1 MKGWNCL
8 RSWQF
13 SSVCYEGFA
22 PVSHSVIRRA
32 ARSANPATRGN
43 IESAEMTN
51 TDRKER
57 KKTMKRTMR
66 HTLSI
71 TAGAAVLGAAQAAS
85 AQTEIEFWHA
95 FTGRLGDLV
104 AEQVETFN
112 SSQSDYVVSAS
123 HKGNYSETLNAG
135 IAAFRAGEQPH
146 ILMVFEVGTA
156 TMMAAKGAI
165 RPIYQVMVD
174 AGADFD
180 QTAYIG
186 SVKGYYTSPDGN
198 MLSLPF
204 NSSTPVLWVN
214 RDKLKEAG
222 IDPDTDL
229 STWEQVGAVLDELK
243 EAGVDCP
250 LTTAWQSW
258 IHLENF
264 SAYHDVPFATKGNG
278 FDGTDTEL
286 AFNGPAQVAH
296 ISAMGEWARD
306 GKFFY
311 AGRRNEGGANFRAGE
326 CALFTESSAGY
337 AGIKANAEFDFAVR
351 PLPYWKA
358 LTDEPQNT
366 IIGGA
371 SLWVMEGHEDEE
383 YKGVAAYLNFLSSTD
398 IQAKWHQDTG
408 YLPITSAAGDRTRE
422 MGFYETNPGTDIAVI
437 QMTAREPTANSKG
450 LRLGSFDQIRGII
463 DEELE
468 AVWSGDKDAQ
478 AALDSG
484 VERGN
489 VLLRRFERTAR

>member
-1 MKGWNCL
+1 MKAL
-8 RSWQF
+8 T
-13 SSVCYEGFA
+13 
-22 PVSHSVIRRA
+22 SVIA
-32 ARSANPATRGN
+32 A
-43 IESAEMTN
+43 
-51 TDRKER
+51 
-57 KKTMKRTMR
+57 
-66 HTLSI
+66 
-71 TAGAAVLGAAQAAS
+71 AAVLGSAQATFAE
-85 AQTEIEFWHA
+85 TEIEFWHA
-95 FTGRLGDLV
+95 FTGRLGELV
-104 AEQVETFN
+104 AEQVNTFN
-112 SSQSDYVVSAS
+112 TSQNEYTIVAS

-156 TMMAAKGAI
+156 TMMAAEGAI
-165 RPIYQVMVD
+165 KPVYEVMGD
-174 AGADFD
+174 GFD
-180 QTAYIG
+180 QSKYIG

-214 RDKLKEAG
+214 RDKLSEAG
-222 IDPDTDL
+222 IDPDTPMQ
-229 STWEQVGAVLDELK
+229 TWEQVGGVLDELK
-243 EAGVDCP
+243 TAGVDCP

-264 SAYHDVPFATKGNG
+264 SAYHDTPFATQDNG
-278 FDGTDTEL
+278 FAGTDTEL
-286 AFNGPAQVAH
+286 AFNSPAQVAH
-296 ISAMGEWARD
+296 IGAMGQWAQD
-306 GKFFY
+306 GKFIY

-337 AGIKANAEFDFAVR
+337 AGIKAEAEFDFEVR
-351 PLPYWKA
+351 PLPYWEA
-358 LTDEPQNT
+358 VASEPQNT

-371 SLWVMEGHEDEE
+371 SLWVMEGHEDAE
-383 YKGVAAYLNFLSSTD
+383 YAGVAAFMDFLSSPA

-408 YLPITSAAGDRTRE
+408 YLPITAEAGDKTRE
-422 MGFYETNPGTDIAVI
+422 MGFYEENPGTDIAVI
-437 QMTAREPTANSKG
+437 QMTTKEPTANSKG

-478 AALDSG
+478 AALDSA

-489 VLLRRFERTAR
+489 ALLRRFEQATQ

>member
-1 MKGWNCL
+1 MKNL
-8 RSWQF
+8 
-13 SSVCYEGFA
+13 
-22 PVSHSVIRRA
+22 
-32 ARSANPATRGN
+32 
-43 IESAEMTN
+43 
-51 TDRKER
+51 
-57 KKTMKRTMR
+57 
-66 HTLSI
+66 
-71 TAGAAVLGAAQAAS
+71 VLGAVALCSTALTPTLAVAQA
-85 AQTEIEFWHA
+85 EIQFWHA

-112 SSQSDYVVSAS
+112 SSQSDYKVVAS

-135 IAAFRAGEQPH
+135 IAAFRAGEQPN

-156 TMMAAKGAI
+156 TMMSAKGAVK
-165 RPIYQVMVD
+165 PVHQVMSE
-174 AGADFD
+174 AGATFD
-180 QTAYIG
+180 QDAFIG
-186 SVKGYYTSPDGN
+186 SVKGYYTSTDGQ

-214 RDKLKEAG
+214 KDALKEAG
-222 IDPDTDL
+222 IAGDVDL
-229 STWEQVGAVLDELK
+229 STWDKVGEVLDTLK
-243 EAGVDCP
+243 ASGNECP

-264 SAYHDVPFATKGNG
+264 SAYHNTPFATQDNG
-278 FDGTDTEL
+278 FAALDTEL
-286 AFNGPAQVAH
+286 AFNSPLQVKH
-296 ISAMGEWARD
+296 IQAMGDWAKE

-337 AGIKANAEFDFAVR
+337 AGIKNEAEFEFEVR
-351 PLPYWKA
+351 PLPYWSEA
-358 LTDEPQNT
+358 SGAPQNT

-371 SLWVMEGHEDEE
+371 SLWVMEGHDAEE
-383 YKGVAAYLNFLSSTD
+383 YKATAAFLNFLSSTD

-408 YLPITSAAGDRTRE
+408 YLPITSAAGDKTKAD
-422 MGFYETNPGTDIAVI
+422 GFYNDNPGTDIAVI
-437 QMTAREPTANSKG
+437 QMTAKEPTANSKG

-468 AVWSGDKDAQ
+468 AVWSGDKTAQ
-478 AALDSG
+478 EALDSA

-489 VLLRRFERTAR
+489 PLLRRFEQANR

>member
-1 MKGWNCL
+1 MGEDTMQKTAFGAL
-8 RSWQF
+8 L
-13 SSVCYEGFA
+13 
-22 PVSHSVIRRA
+22 A
-32 ARSANPATRGN
+32 ATTALSPLAAT
-43 IESAEMTN
+43 
-51 TDRKER
+51 
-57 KKTMKRTMR
+57 
-66 HTLSI
+66 
-71 TAGAAVLGAAQAAS
+71 
-85 AQTEIEFWHA
+85 AQTEIQFWHA
-95 FTGRLGDLV
+95 FTGRLGELV

-112 SSQSDYVVSAS
+112 ESQSEYSVNAT

-156 TMMAAKGAI
+156 TMMGAKGAI
-165 RPIYQVMVD
+165 KPVYEVMEE

-180 QTAYIG
+180 PDAYIG
-186 SVKGYYTSPDGN
+186 SVKGYYTTTDGQ

-214 RDKLKEAG
+214 RDALEDAD

-229 STWEQVGAVLDELK
+229 STWQNVDAVLDQLA
-243 EAGVDCP
+243 EAGHSCP

-258 IHLENF
+258 IHLENL
-264 SAYHDVPFATKGNG
+264 SAYHDVSFATKDNG
-278 FDGTDTEL
+278 FAGLDTEL
-286 AFNGPAQVAH
+286 AFNGPVQVQHIAQ
-296 ISAMGEWARD
+296 MGEWAD
-306 GKFFY
+306 EGKFIY

-337 AGIKANAEFDFAVR
+337 AGIKSEAQFDFDVR
-351 PLPYWKA
+351 PLPYWDGVEGA
-358 LTDEPQNT
+358 PQNT

-371 SLWVMEGHEDEE
+371 SLWVMEGHEPAE
-383 YKGVAAYLNFLSSTD
+383 YKAAAAFLNFLSSPE

-408 YLPITSAAGDRTRE
+408 YLPITTAAGELTRE
-422 MGFYETNPGTDIAVI
+422 QGFYQENPGTDVAVK
-437 QMTAREPTANSKG
+437 QMTAKAPTANSKG

-478 AALDSG
+478 AALDSA

-489 VLLRRFERTAR
+489 QLLRRFERASN

>member
-1 MKGWNCL
+1 MKNL
-8 RSWQF
+8 
-13 SSVCYEGFA
+13 
-22 PVSHSVIRRA
+22 
-32 ARSANPATRGN
+32 
-43 IESAEMTN
+43 
-51 TDRKER
+51 
-57 KKTMKRTMR
+57 
-66 HTLSI
+66 
-71 TAGAAVLGAAQAAS
+71 VLGAVALCSTALTPTLAV
-85 AQTEIEFWHA
+85 AQTEIQFWHA

-112 SSQSDYVVSAS
+112 NSQSDYKVTAS

-135 IAAFRAGEQPH
+135 IAAFRAGEQPN

-156 TMMAAKGAI
+156 TMMSAKGAI
-165 RPIYQVMVD
+165 KPVFEVMSE
-174 AGADFD
+174 AGATFD
-180 QTAYIG
+180 QDAFIG
-186 SVKGYYTSPDGN
+186 SVKGYYTSTDGQ

-214 RDKLKEAG
+214 KDALKEAG
-222 IDPDTDL
+222 IAGDVDL
-229 STWEQVGAVLDELK
+229 STWDKVGEVLDTLK
-243 EAGVDCP
+243 AAGSECP

-264 SAYHDVPFATKGNG
+264 SAYHNTPFATKDNG
-278 FDGTDTEL
+278 FAALDTEL
-286 AFNGPAQVAH
+286 SFNSPLQVKH
-296 ISAMGEWARD
+296 IQTMGDWAKE

-337 AGIKANAEFDFAVR
+337 AGIKSEAEFEFEVR
-351 PLPYWKA
+351 PLPYWSEA
-358 LTDEPQNT
+358 SGAPQNT

-371 SLWVMEGHEDEE
+371 SLWVMEGHDADE
-383 YKGVAAYLNFLSSTD
+383 YKATAAFLNFLSSTD

-408 YLPITSAAGDRTRE
+408 YLPITSAAGDKTKAD
-422 MGFYETNPGTDIAVI
+422 GFYDENPGTDIAVI
-437 QMTAREPTANSKG
+437 QMTAKEPTANSKG

-468 AVWSGDKDAQ
+468 AVWSGDKTAQ
-478 AALDSG
+478 EALDSA

-489 VLLRRFERTAR
+489 PLLRRFEQANR

>member
-1 MKGWNCL
+1 MKL
-8 RSWQF
+8 TTSF
-13 SSVCYEGFA
+13 
-22 PVSHSVIRRA
+22 IA
-32 ARSANPATRGN
+32 A
-43 IESAEMTN
+43 
-51 TDRKER
+51 
-57 KKTMKRTMR
+57 
-66 HTLSI
+66 
-71 TAGAAVLGAAQAAS
+71 AAVLGAAQTAA

-95 FTGRLGDLV
+95 FTGRLGELV
-104 AEQVETFN
+104 AEQVDTFN
-112 SSQSDYVVSAS
+112 ASQSDYVVVQS

-156 TMMAAKGAI
+156 TMMAAEGAI
-165 RPIYQVMVD
+165 KPVYEVM
-174 AGADFD
+174 GEGFD
-180 QTAYIG
+180 QSKYIG

-198 MLSLPF
+198 MLSLPY

-214 RDKLKEAG
+214 RDKLAEAG
-222 IDPDTDL
+222 IDPDTDMT
-229 STWEQVGAVLDELK
+229 TWEQVGGVLDALK

-250 LTTAWQSW
+250 MTTAWQSW

-264 SAYHDVPFATKGNG
+264 SAYHDTPFATQDNG
-278 FDGTDTEL
+278 FAGTDTEL
-286 AFNGPAQVAH
+286 TFNSPAQVAH
-296 ISAMGEWARD
+296 ISAMGQWAQD
-306 GKFFY
+306 GKFIY

-337 AGIKANAEFDFAVR
+337 AGINAEAEFEFEVR
-351 PLPYWKA
+351 PLPYWEA
-358 LTDEPQNT
+358 VAAEPQNT

-371 SLWVMEGHEDEE
+371 SLWVMEGHEDAE
-383 YKGVAAYLNFLSSTD
+383 YAGVAAFMDFLSSAD

-408 YLPITSAAGDRTRE
+408 YLPITAEAGEKTRM
-422 MGFYETNPGTDIAVI
+422 MGFYDENPGTDIAVI
-437 QMTAREPTANSKG
+437 QMTAKEPTANSKG

-478 AALDSG
+478 AALDSA

-489 VLLRRFERTAR
+489 ALLRRFEQASN